1 MIAWKCESCVL
12 RRSAALLGLLALAAT
27 AYPQEATDPPPTPGA
42 DGVSQRPA
50 EQKKDEVDHRILG
63 VLPNYRTSNPL
74 AVYEPLTTQQKFAIA
89 IKDSFDWPNYLVS
102 GAFAGLYQLENQN
115 PSFGQGVKGYAH
127 RYWTSYV
134 DQSMGNLMTEA
145 VMPALLHE
153 DPRYFRKVTGS
164 VWSRTG
170 YALTR
175 VLVTRTDRGGS
186 RFNFSEVAGNGVMAA
201 LGNAYYPDNRGFRD
215 TTQRL
220 GVQIATD
227 ALSNVLKEFWPDIKR
242 RLHRHRDEG
251 PVAGN

>member
-1 MIAWKCESCVL
+1 MIAVKRSRHVLLCVL
-12 RRSAALLGLLALAAT
+12 TLGTTGYAQQAA
-27 AYPQEATDPPPTPGA
+27 ESPPA
-42 DGVSQRPA
+42 PA
-50 EQKKDEVDHRILG
+50 PSEVVQSKAPEKKDEIDYRILV
-63 VLPNYRTSNPL
+63 VLPTYRTSNPL
-74 AVYEPLTTQQKFAIA
+74 AVYEPLTARQKFSIA

-127 RYWTSYV
+127 RYWTSYL

-145 VMPALLHE
+145 VMPSLLHE

-175 VLVTRTDRGGS
+175 VLVTRTDRGGT
-186 RFNFSEVAGNGVMAA
+186 RFNFSEAIGNGVMASI
-201 LGNAYYPDNRGFRD
+201 GNAYYPDNRGFAG

-220 GVQIATD
+220 GVQTATD
-227 ALSNVLKEFWPDIKR
+227 ALSNVLKEFWPDVKR

>member
-1 MIAWKCESCVL
+1 MIALKSGSCAL

-27 AYPQEATDPPPTPGA
+27 AYSQEATDSPPAPGS
-42 DGVSQRPA
+42 DGAIQRSP
-50 EQKKDEVDHRILG
+50 EQKKNEIDHRILG

-74 AVYEPLTTQQKFAIA
+74 AVYEPLTARQKFSIA

-145 VMPALLHE
+145 VMPSVLHE

-175 VLVTRTDRGGS
+175 VLVTRTDRGG
-186 RFNFSEVAGNGVMAA
+186 NTVQL
-201 LGNAYYPDNRGFRD
+201 LGSDR
-215 TTQRL
+215 QRCHGL
-220 GVQIATD
+220 A
-227 ALSNVLKEFWPDIKR
+227 R
-242 RLHRHRDEG
+242 
-251 PVAGN
+251 